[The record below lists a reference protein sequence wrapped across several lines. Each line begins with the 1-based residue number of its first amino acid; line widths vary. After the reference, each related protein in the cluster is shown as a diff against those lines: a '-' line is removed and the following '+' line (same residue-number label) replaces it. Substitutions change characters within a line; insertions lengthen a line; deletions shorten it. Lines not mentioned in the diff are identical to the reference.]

1 MDQEIQIAEVSEQ
14 EAAAIARLEQIIF
27 SDAWSVQAIQETWR
41 QPCALVAG
49 AKLGRSLVG
58 YGILYYV
65 AGEGEIVR
73 IAVDASVRRQ
83 GVAGRL
89 LKHLEDSCKKKGGVR
104 LLLDVRESNSAAI
117 AFYKKYGFTED
128 GIRKKFYTNP
138 AENAILMSRRI
149 NKTDL

>member
-58 YGILYYV
+58 YGCLSIW
-65 AGEGEIVR
+65 R
-73 IAVDASVRRQ
+73 IPARR
-83 GVAGRL
+83 
-89 LKHLEDSCKKKGGVR
+89 K
-104 LLLDVRESNSAAI
+104 AA
-117 AFYKKYGFTED
+117 
-128 GIRKKFYTNP
+128 
-138 AENAILMSRRI
+138 
-149 NKTDL
+149 